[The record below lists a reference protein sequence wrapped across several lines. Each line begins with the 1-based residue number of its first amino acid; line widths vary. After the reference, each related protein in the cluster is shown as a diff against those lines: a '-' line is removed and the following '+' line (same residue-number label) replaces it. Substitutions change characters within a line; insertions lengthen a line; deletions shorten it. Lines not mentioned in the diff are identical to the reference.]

1 MVAIGRSSHAFFF
14 DGVSDSVIIPQ
25 GRFTK
30 TGVKDAD
37 GNKLMTKT
45 LQGSGDIVSINDK
58 TTADFVIEAWVVPDC
73 GGVIAHRE
81 GQFTLEMGT
90 VDTPGPAV
98 FSVNVESI
106 AGPSYFR
113 LATAYDASTRWD
125 GIVYPQQEHG
135 GIHDS
140 YNRYDT
146 GNYGEA
152 TNLNFNNRPL
162 YHVVAG
168 ITKNRV
174 FLAVNGEIVSEQ
186 NIPPETRL
194 ARSTGEFRG
203 AIEAIHFSNEFDE
216 NMLQPSMA
224 VKGQTTSA
232 LFRFE
237 EPLDIVEGTYDF
249 TAFTAASDGST
260 KTLTMATADAQTLI
274 ARLTGKAYDS
284 DNPTATFTSTPY
296 SMGNY
301 KVVDYYTNSGTPTT
315 LSVAHTPY
323 NLLINPGA
331 INRNTQKPNQSPPE
345 RVRLESI
352 NGSTGVVT
360 FNSIHVDFINGTSG
374 LRGALRSSGLTCS
387 LTTARVSLTSL
398 RTTVRKSLTRPD
410 RWCLTR
416 VTLPITGWCTLHRWP
431 LTQPTTLTP

>member
-37 GNKLMTKT
+37 GNKLKTKT

-81 GQFTLEMGT
+81 GQFTLEIGT

-98 FSVNVESI
+98 FSVEVESL
-106 AGPSYFR
+106 AGPSFFR

-146 GNYGEA
+146 SNYGDA

-168 ITKNRV
+168 INQDRV
-174 FLAVNGEIVSEQ
+174 FLAVNGEVVAEQ
-186 NIPPETRL
+186 DIPPETRL
-194 ARSTGEFRG
+194 ARSTEHVYLGGKGGEFRG

-224 VKGQTTSA
+224 VKGETTSA

-249 TAFTAASDGST
+249 TAFTAASDGT
-260 KTLTMATADAQTLI
+260 TTTLTMAAAYAQTLI
-274 ARLTGKAYDS
+274 ARLTGKAYDATS
-284 DNPTATFTSTPY
+284 PTTTFTSTPY

-352 NGSTGVVT
+352 NGNTGVVT

-374 LRGALRSSGLTCS
+374 LRGALHSR
-387 LTTARVSLTSL
+387 TASVDNYFVVIGADLL
-398 RTTVRKSLTRPD
+398 ID
-410 RWCLTR
+410 NG
-416 VTLPITGWCTLHRWP
+416 TGKPYQPPHYG
-431 LTQPTTLTP
+431 TQIFDKTGQMVLD

>member
-1 MVAIGRSSHAFFF
+1 
-14 DGVSDSVIIPQ
+14 
-25 GRFTK
+25 
-30 TGVKDAD
+30 
-37 GNKLMTKT
+37 MTKT
-45 LQGSGDIVSINDK
+45 LQGVGDFTTINGK
-58 TTADFVIEAWVVPDC
+58 SNTDFVIEAWVVPDC

-98 FSVNVESI
+98 FTVDVESLQ
-106 AGPSYFR
+106 GPSLFK
-113 LATAYDASTRWD
+113 LATATDASTRWD

-140 YNRYDT
+140 YNRYDKS
-146 GNYGEA
+146 NYGDA

-168 ITKNRV
+168 INKNRV

-186 NIPPETRL
+186 DIPPDARL
-194 ARSTGEFRG
+194 ARSTEHVYLGGKGGEFRG

-224 VKGQTTSA
+224 IKGNTTSA

-237 EPLDIVEGTYDF
+237 EPIDIVEGTYDF
-249 TAFTAASDGST
+249 SAFTAASDGTT
-260 KTLTMATADAQTLI
+260 KTLTMTAADAQTLI
-274 ARLTGKAYDS
+274 ARLTGKAYDATS
-284 DNPTATFTSTPY
+284 PTTTFTSTPY

-301 KVVDYYTNSGTPTT
+301 KVVDYYTNSGTAAT

-352 NGSTGVVT
+352 NGNTGVVT
-360 FNSIHVDFINGTSG
+360 FNSIHVAQPYSRCGQL
-374 LRGALRSSGLTCS
+374 LRGHWG
-387 LTTARVSLTSL
+387 
-398 RTTVRKSLTRPD
+398 
-410 RWCLTR
+410 
-416 VTLPITGWCTLHRWP
+416 
-431 LTQPTTLTP
+431 